1 MLHRV
6 LFITYYFPPSGGPG
20 VQRALKFVKYL
31 PDYGWQPT
39 VLTVHADH
47 AAYPDLDPTM
57 MAEVPLGI
65 QVERTYAWDPYA
77 LYAGLLGQEKSETVG
92 VSFTGEGEATWK
104 QRLARWFRANVFL
117 PDARA
122 GWGPFAVHR
131 AKRLLAQGPFDALLT
146 TGPPHS
152 THRIGLR
159 LARRYRL
166 PWLADFRDP
175 WTGIDYYDL
184 LPMTGLARAW
194 DARMERTVLETADVV
209 TAVSPAMARALSDK
223 GGRSCQVLMNGYDPE
238 DFADV
243 TAHPSSDV
251 FDLTY
256 VGNLNEDRNPDA
268 LWQALARLEAPDQMA
283 DLRVRLVGHIDP
295 VVIQA
300 AERRGLGDLLK
311 QRRYVPHPE
320 AIQTMKN
327 AGVLLLVINRV
338 PGAEGIMTGKLYEYL
353 ASGRPILGIGP
364 VAGDAAAVLEATG
377 AGRMFDFDDVAGVA
391 SFVHQHY
398 VAWQMG
404 YPKSGAT
411 ARATAAYSRQ
421 GQAQVLA
428 GLLEALAARREA
440 DVQIPIP

>member
-1 MLHRV
+1 
-6 LFITYYFPPSGGPG
+6 
-20 VQRALKFVKYL
+20 
-31 PDYGWQPT
+31 
-39 VLTVHADH
+39 
-47 AAYPDLDPTM
+47 
-57 MAEVPLGI
+57 
-65 QVERTYAWDPYA
+65 
-77 LYAGLLGQEKSETVG
+77 
-92 VSFTGEGEATWK
+92 
-104 QRLARWFRANVFL
+104 
-117 PDARA
+117 
-122 GWGPFAVHR
+122 
-131 AKRLLAQGPFDALLT
+131 
-146 TGPPHS
+146 
-152 THRIGLR
+152 
-159 LARRYRL
+159 
-166 PWLADFRDP
+166 
-175 WTGIDYYDL
+175 
-184 LPMTGLARAW
+184 
-194 DARMERTVLETADVV
+194 
-209 TAVSPAMARALSDK
+209 
-223 GGRSCQVLMNGYDPE
+223 
-238 DFADV
+238 
-243 TAHPSSDV
+243 
-251 FDLTY
+251 
-256 VGNLNEDRNPDA
+256 
-268 LWQALARLEAPDQMA
+268 MA

-440 DVQIPIP
+440 DAQIPIP